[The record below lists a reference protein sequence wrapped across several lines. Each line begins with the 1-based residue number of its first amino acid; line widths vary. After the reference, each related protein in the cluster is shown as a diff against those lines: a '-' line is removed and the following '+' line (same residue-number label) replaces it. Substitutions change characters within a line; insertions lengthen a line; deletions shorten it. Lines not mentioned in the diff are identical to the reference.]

1 VNSMRLNGGCYA
13 ELETDDSG
21 KKVLEYYKD
30 HMSSTGWSIQ
40 VEREYESANI
50 DDSKSV
56 IFLALFKDDTGLM
69 IDTYTPVDGGKTQIA
84 LFMGDT
90 DE

>member
-1 VNSMRLNGGCYA
+1 MRSPHKLKGS
-13 ELETDDSG
+13 L
-21 KKVLEYYKD
+21 LEYYKD
-30 HMSSTGWSIQ
+30 HMSDSGWSIQ
-40 VEREYESANI
+40 VERKSESPNV

-56 IFLALFKDDTGLM
+56 IFLALFKDNTGLM
-69 IDTYTPVDGGKTQIA
+69 IDTYTPVDGGKTKIA